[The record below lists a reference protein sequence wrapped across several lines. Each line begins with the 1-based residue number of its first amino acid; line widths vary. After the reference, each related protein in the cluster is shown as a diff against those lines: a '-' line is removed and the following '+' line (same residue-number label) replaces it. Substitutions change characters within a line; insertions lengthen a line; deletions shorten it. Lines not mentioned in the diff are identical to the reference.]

1 MKILKGVLNK
11 DHLGKPYIEYVIE
24 IAYNS
29 EIWRVNRKFNQI
41 ANLHKTLKNYLS
53 DIKFPESSVI
63 FSKIHL
69 NGGETNSNIPNYSSS
84 SNNSSNF
91 HENKIKFLEKYLK
104 DISEIEVINKTR
116 IFRRFFDFPEDNS
129 YDDRFEKIPEFGK
142 FNTYHIENNNKNSYI
157 QNMNREAFTPN
168 LDDNELCFP
177 LRGNNPKIY
186 QDNNH
191 SYTERPRNIIEES
204 QCHPP
209 LQKKT
214 NEIKKIKLESNQ
226 RENKNFSNS
235 PLKSSNNFNDFDLN
249 YNI

>member
-1 MKILKGVLNK
+1 M
-11 DHLGKPYIEYVIE
+11 
-24 IAYNS
+24 
-29 EIWRVNRKFNQI
+29 
-41 ANLHKTLKNYLS
+41 S

-69 NGGETNSNIPNYSSS
+69 NGGETNSNNYSSS
-84 SNNSSNF
+84 SNNSGNF

-142 FNTYHIENNNKNSYI
+142 FNTYQVENNNTNRYI
-157 QNMNREAFTPN
+157 QNMNREALKPS
-168 LDDNELCFP
+168 LDDNEISFP
-177 LRGNNPKIY
+177 FRGNKHKNN
-186 QDNNH
+186 QDNSHH

-214 NEIKKIKLESNQ
+214 NEIKKFKLESNQ
-226 RENKNFSNS
+226 RENNNFSNS
-235 PLKSSNNFNDFDLN
+235 PLKSSHNLNDFDLN